1 MGSVTKKGRLLSIQ
15 IINKRK
21 ISEPPL
27 MEYDDYINYSEMIS
41 YLGYF
46 NLIKKLD
53 LVLTPT
59 NELSLYIG
67 NCEFLNVNVSVK

>member
-1 MGSVTKKGRLLSIQ
+1 MGSLTKKGRLLTIQ

-46 NLIKKLD
+46 N
-53 LVLTPT
+53 
-59 NELSLYIG
+59 
-67 NCEFLNVNVSVK
+67 FVNYHFILE